1 MFKLVFLLKQLSK
14 MGNTNQN
21 QSIEALKWRYATKV
35 FDTTKKLTEEQLQL
49 LKEAIQLA
57 PSSYGLQ
64 PYQVLIVSNPEIKE
78 KLKEAAFGQAQ
89 LTDASHIFVFARTHN
104 FTEKHVDEYAANIAE
119 TRGIDIA
126 AIKGFVDVMKGT
138 VNSRSEDELANWN
151 ARQAYIALG
160 VLLETAALHEI
171 DACPMEGFNNAH
183 FDGILGLADRNLTSV
198 VIASV
203 GFRSSEDDYQKLK
216 KVRKS
221 ENDLF
226 IHI

>member
-1 MFKLVFLLKQLSK
+1 MKITLE
-14 MGNTNQN
+14 NET
-21 QSIEALKWRYATKV
+21 IDALKWRYATKV
-35 FDTTKKLTEEQLQL
+35 FDSTKKLTEDQLAI
-49 LKEAIQLA
+49 LKEAIRLA

-64 PYQVLIVSNPEIKE
+64 PYQVIIVSNPEIKE
-78 KLKEAAFGQAQ
+78 KLKEAAFGQPQ
-89 LTDASHIFVFARTHN
+89 LTDASHIFVFAITHN
-104 FTEKHVDEYAANIAE
+104 FTEQQVDEYATNIAE
-119 TRGIDIA
+119 TRGIDIT

-138 VNSRSEDELANWN
+138 VNNRSEEELANWN

-160 VLLETAALHEI
+160 VLLETAAFHDI

-203 GFRSSEDDYQKLK
+203 GFRSSEDGYQNLK

-221 ENDLF
+221 EEDLF

>member
-1 MFKLVFLLKQLSK
+1 MNLKLE
-14 MGNTNQN
+14 NQA
-21 QSIEALKWRYATKV
+21 IDALNWRYATKA
-35 FDTTKKLTEEQLQL
+35 FDKSKKLTENQLDL
-49 LKEAIQLA
+49 LKKAVQLA

-78 KLKEAAFGQAQ
+78 KLKEAAFGQPQ

-104 FTEKHVDEYAANIAE
+104 FTEKHVDEYASNIAT
-119 TRGIDIA
+119 TRGIDVT
-126 AIKGFVDVMKGT
+126 AIQGFVDVMKGT
-138 VNSRSEDELANWN
+138 VNSRSQDELANWN
-151 ARQAYIALG
+151 AKQAYIALG
-160 VLLETAALHEI
+160 VLLESAALNEI

-198 VIASV
+198 VIAPV
-203 GFRSSEDDYQKLK
+203 GFRSSEDAYQNLK

-221 ENDLF
+221 EDDLF

>member
-1 MFKLVFLLKQLSK
+1 METIK
-14 MGNTNQN
+14 QN
-21 QSIEALKWRYATKV
+21 QTAEALKWRYATKV
-35 FDTTKKLTEEQLQL
+35 FDKTKKLSEEQLQL
-49 LKEAIQLA
+49 LKQAVQLA

-78 KLKEAAFGQAQ
+78 KLKEAAFGQSQ

-104 FTEKHVDEYAANIAE
+104 FTEKHVDEYAINIAE
-119 TRGIDIA
+119 TRGIDVA
-126 AIKGFVDVMKGT
+126 DIKGFVDVMKGT
-138 VNSRSEDELANWN
+138 VNSRSQDELANWN
-151 ARQAYIALG
+151 AKQAYIALG

-171 DACPMEGFNNAH
+171 DACLMEGFNNAH

-203 GFRSSEDDYQKLK
+203 GFRSSDDGYQNLN

-221 ENDLF
+221 DGDLF